1 MVFNQAKREGFEGD
15 AEEFGSY
22 LGCEAAGMGIRW
34 DDDLSTNFKIE
45 VPQQEFYV

>member
-1 MVFNQAKREGFEGD
+1 MFFNKAKSEGFAGG
-15 AEEFGSY
+15 AEEFGFY